1 MTFRT
6 DEMSRNWQ
14 CDVAA
19 GVEISLSVRD
29 SNGQMIYSA
38 PSTVRMSSP
47 LLLFMTLADEEENST
62 DLTCLPGYVP
72 PDS

>member
-6 DEMSRNWQ
+6 DEKFRNWQ

-38 PSTVRMSSP
+38 PSTVRMSF
-47 LLLFMTLADEEENST
+47 LFSSVYII
-62 DLTCLPGYVP
+62 G
-72 PDS
+72 